1 MAEGNPWEEQLI
13 ADVRAN
19 GGRPSD
25 GPLKGHPIAIMWTT
39 GAKSGERRRSIV
51 TYSRDGADLVIA
63 GTNGG
68 NATKHPAWLA
78 NITANPRVTLEVANE
93 TYDAVAEEVRSAERD
108 RLWASHVAQL
118 PWFGKYEAQIS
129 GRTIPVVRLRRAA
142 ALA

>member
-39 GAKSGERRRSIV
+39 GAKSGEQRRSIV
-51 TYSRDGADLVIA
+51 TASKDGADYVIA

-68 NATKHPAWLA
+68 NAEKHPAW
-78 NITANPRVTLEVANE
+78 VANVQADPNVTFE
-93 TYDAVAEEVRSAERD
+93 ADGHDAVGATAEEVHGAERD

-118 PWFGKYEAQIS
+118 PWFGKYTEQIS
-129 GRTIPVVRLRRAA
+129 GRTIPVVRVR
-142 ALA
+142 LAG

>member
-51 TYSRDGADLVIA
+51 TYSRDGGDVVIA
-63 GTNGG
+63 GTNSG

-78 NITANPRVTLEVANE
+78 NVIANPVVTLEVANE
-93 TYDAVAEEVRSAERD
+93 TYEATAEPAEGVERD
-108 RLWASHVAQL
+108 RLWDSHVEQL
-118 PWFGKYEAQIS
+118 PWFGKYTEQIT
-129 GRTIPVVRLRRAA
+129 GRTIPVVRLRRTA
-142 ALA
+142 